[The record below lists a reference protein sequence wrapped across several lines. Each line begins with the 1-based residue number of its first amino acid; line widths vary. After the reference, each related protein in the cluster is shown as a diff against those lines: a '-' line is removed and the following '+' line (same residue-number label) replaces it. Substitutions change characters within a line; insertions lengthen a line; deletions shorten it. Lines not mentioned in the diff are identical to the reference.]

1 MSHRGFLL
9 IAISFLCGLTV
20 SCETSQSRAGTPVM
34 ALREPAL
41 VRPLVDLGSPDR
53 SPFPSDRFTVADADQ
68 NTGRRVILPMPLD
81 CTIAASEC
89 EDRAVLNQFDGFNMQ
104 ARISVPFEGDIDPA
118 SVTSK
123 TVFVLKLR
131 DALTGREDGREI
143 VGINYIVWDP
153 ATRELSFRPET
164 ALDQHATYA
173 LVVTTGIRDRSGHAI
188 GVAEGFR
195 RYRDD
200 LARDADPY
208 YRGALVNAG
217 ERVRG
222 TMARGVD
229 IAALSVFTTQT
240 ATHILERIRDATRSA
255 PAPTIDFV
263 VGHDGARAVFSVAS
277 LASVT
282 FNAQTGASGTIT
294 PMPLANFV
302 ANMRLIPGAVASI
315 AFGRFTALDFTRH
328 PSGHIA
334 PIATRTGVL
343 APTGAVDVGVT
354 VWLPSGT
361 RPAAGWPVE
370 ICAHGTGANKNFCA
384 SQSSIA
390 NSRGIAVI
398 AINAMGHGHGP
409 RSTMTMQLTTAR
421 R

>member
-1 MSHRGFLL
+1 
-9 IAISFLCGLTV
+9 
-20 SCETSQSRAGTPVM
+20 
-34 ALREPAL
+34 
-41 VRPLVDLGSPDR
+41 
-53 SPFPSDRFTVADADQ
+53 
-68 NTGRRVILPMPLD
+68 
-81 CTIAASEC
+81 
-89 EDRAVLNQFDGFNMQ
+89 MQ

-131 DALTGREDGREI
+131 DAVTGREDGREI

-217 ERVRG
+217 ERVRR

-229 IAALSVFTTQT
+229 IAASGVFTTQT
-240 ATHILERIRDATRSA
+240 ATHIWSASGTRRGPPQRQRSTSSSA
-255 PAPTIDFV
+255 
-263 VGHDGARAVFSVAS
+263 GGARAVFSVSS

-294 PMPLANFV
+294 PMPLAN
-302 ANMRLIPGAVASI
+302 SSS
-315 AFGRFTALDFTRH
+315 T
-328 PSGHIA
+328 
-334 PIATRTGVL
+334 
-343 APTGAVDVGVT
+343 
-354 VWLPSGT
+354 
-361 RPAAGWPVE
+361 
-370 ICAHGTGANKNFCA
+370 CA
-384 SQSSIA
+384 
-390 NSRGIAVI
+390 
-398 AINAMGHGHGP
+398 
-409 RSTMTMQLTTAR
+409 
-421 R
+421 